1 MVKKVRINSIF
12 IVPIILII
20 FSTICISA
28 SYVEDSKF
36 VGKVN
41 TAVLNVR
48 QGPGTEFDI
57 CTTLKKGDTVNVI
70 RYSK

>member
-1 MVKKVRINSIF
+1 MIKKVKTNSIF
-12 IVPIILII
+12 LVPLILMMI
-20 FSTICISA
+20 STICISA